1 MTALARQTPLPAQ
14 PIAASAACSS
24 PSQSLCL
31 RRRPVNLARPF
42 IAFAALIAAT
52 PLAFLFSADTSAVAV
67 AQSQQPP
74 AQNRTVQAQPAP
86 AQPTGPI
93 KTETQSFD
101 NWVLTCQELP
111 ATAGAKIGRKTCFA
125 VLRVTDSQSKRV
137 VLVWKIGRDGKDVP
151 TIALTTPTGVLVRDG
166 VDLVVGQTTR
176 KLAYQWCNAT
186 DCEASLAYD
195 QALAKELA
203 GAKEATIAF
212 RLQDGRQVNVKVGIG
227 GVDKVLASL
236 QKV

>member
-1 MTALARQTPLPAQ
+1 M
-14 PIAASAACSS
+14 
-24 PSQSLCL
+24 
-31 RRRPVNLARPF
+31 NLARPF

-67 AQSQQPP
+67 AQSQQQPP

-86 AQPTGPI
+86 AQPSGPI

-101 NWVLTCQELP
+101 NWVLTCQEMP

-125 VLRVTDSQSKRV
+125 ALRVTDGQSKRV
-137 VLVWKIGRDGKDVP
+137 VVVWKIGRDGKDVP
-151 TIALTTPTGVLVRDG
+151 TIAITTPTGVLVRDG
-166 VDLVVGQTTR
+166 VDLVVGQNTR

-186 DCEASLAYD
+186 ECEASLAYD
-195 QALAKELA
+195 QALAKELS

-212 RLQDGRQVNVKVGIG
+212 RLQDGRQVNVKVGIT
-227 GVDKVLASL
+227 GVDKVLANL
-236 QKV
+236 QKI